1 MPFTP
6 QDYTKHPLGVLI
18 AYTDWKQHSFYEKTK
33 ASQNKFFVSKTI
45 SPQLKTGSIRY
56 TTAHNRSRGD
66 RDISRL
72 VLPRNFYTCVENLRT
87 KKWFLRVACYLCF
100 QCRFVIDKFWHILTA
115 ARDPKGQHLNFHN
128 FRVEFFCVSR
138 LTSPTHPTPSIS
150 PSENRSFFFFKK
162 LQIGFTKRDI

>member
-128 FRVEFFCVSR
+128 FRVEFFLCKPSDV
-138 LTSPTHPTPSIS
+138 THAPDPQHQ
-150 PSENRSFFFFKK
+150 SERKQKF
-162 LQIGFTKRDI
+162 LLL